1 MSIFSK
7 SSVYFF
13 LIIIFSLLAGFY
25 VLAAPVNYELECQEF
40 CNCCDSSGD
49 KLSDIEIQKLP
60 SDIQEICRQVIRG
73 ANLVSGETLHYCAL
87 PRGTSCFCNL
97 VPSPSI
103 EELLKSIISKIT
115 IVLLLLA
122 STMIV
127 IGGFILMTSAGSESR
142 MQRGKNIIK
151 WSLIGL
157 GVLLLSRL
165 SVSLVQK
172 ILTQP

>member
-25 VLAAPVNYELECQEF
+25 VLAAPPINYEQKCLEF
-40 CNCCDSSGD
+40 CNCCDSNG
-49 KLSDIEIQKLP
+49 KLP
-60 SDIQEICRQVIRG
+60 VIPAG
-73 ANLVSGETLHYCAL
+73 FEDVCQNADCVLPPGVNCYCN
-87 PRGTSCFCNL
+87 P
-97 VPSPSI
+97 VISPSI
-103 EELLKSIISKIT
+103 GELLKSIISKIT

-157 GVLLLSRL
+157 VLLLLSRL